1 MYQQQ
6 NCSKSTLEI
15 QEKSISISV
24 SVKCQS
30 NLGFKLTENE
40 QCIISCIVHRNTGSR
55 KHMREKSCLI
65 PSSPLNG
72 NCFLNASPGRGG
84 TTIWEDKS

>member
-6 NCSKSTLEI
+6 NCSKYTLEI

-30 NLGFKLTENE
+30 NWGFKLTENE
-40 QCIISCIVHRNTGSR
+40 QCIISCIVHRNTGS
-55 KHMREKSCLI
+55 MWEKRA
-65 PSSPLNG
+65 
-72 NCFLNASPGRGG
+72 ASYHHLLWMV
-84 TTIWEDKS
+84 IAS